1 MQLKSHLSKDPLASE
16 QNSVFAED
24 SIMGKRHRI
33 SDIKDSKVKEA
44 YKDQFLWECCF
55 K

>member
-33 SDIKDSKVKEA
+33 SDIKKESSKAKEV
-44 YKDQFLWECCF
+44 YKD
-55 K
+55 